1 MGLSCVWHPDLEQEQ
16 GDCFTLE
23 YYGIR
28 HECVLVLDLVQDIF
42 ISTPGADTFRLRV
55 NLELDAIA
63 TVKAQIAKSLNIGVC
78 DQTLLFVDN
87 EGSMSILIGG
97 GEDGRSLADYNVN
110 AGFTLQLV
118 RSVPSC

>member
-1 MGLSCVWHPDLEQEQ
+1 MGLSCVWHPDLEQER
-16 GDCFTLE
+16 GDDFTLE

-28 HECVLVLDLVQDIF
+28 HQCVLVLDLVQEIF
-42 ISTPGADTFRLRV
+42 FSTPGAETFSLRV

-63 TVKAQIAKSLNIGVC
+63 TVKAQLAKSSNIGVC
-78 DQTLLFVDN
+78 DQTLLFVDDD
-87 EGSMSILIGG
+87 GFMGIVGGG

-118 RSVPSC
+118 RSVP